1 MGTPF
6 AMFSELALILSSS
19 GVLMDDRL
27 ELKGNAMIN
36 LDKKGTM
43 FSASVGYSPWMN
55 WKFELGLVQFKG
67 DKDDVESA
75 FTKMEDFS
83 HTRLGLYYNF

>member
-1 MGTPF
+1 
-6 AMFSELALILSSS
+6 
-19 GVLMDDRL
+19 
-27 ELKGNAMIN
+27 
-36 LDKKGTM
+36 
-43 FSASVGYSPWMN
+43 MN

-67 DKDDVESA
+67 DKDDLESA

>member
-6 AMFSELALILSSS
+6 AMFSDQVLLFSSS

-27 ELKGNAMIN
+27 ELKGSAMLN

-43 FSASVGYSPWMN
+43 INASIGYSPWIN
-55 WKFELGLVQFKG
+55 WKFELAFIQFSG
-67 DKDDVESA
+67 DNNDPENA
-75 FTKMEDFS
+75 FTKMENFS
-83 HTRLGLYYNF
+83 HTRLGLFYNF

>member
-1 MGTPF
+1 
-6 AMFSELALILSSS
+6 MFSELALILSSS

-67 DKDDVESA
+67 DKDDLESA